1 MGFGAKPQLKRK
13 WHFTVIYLFINLRMT
28 YCLLFFAL
36 RKILAKSINIRWG
49 VEWGC
54 RGTNIT
60 GADGTYFVQVL
71 DGDGNLVVT
80 KYLVLN

>member
-1 MGFGAKPQLKRK
+1 
-13 WHFTVIYLFINLRMT
+13 MT

-60 GADGTYFVQVL
+60 GAEGTYLVQIY
-71 DGDGNLVVT
+71 DNTGNLVVT
-80 KYLVLN
+80 KYLVLNLGFVV